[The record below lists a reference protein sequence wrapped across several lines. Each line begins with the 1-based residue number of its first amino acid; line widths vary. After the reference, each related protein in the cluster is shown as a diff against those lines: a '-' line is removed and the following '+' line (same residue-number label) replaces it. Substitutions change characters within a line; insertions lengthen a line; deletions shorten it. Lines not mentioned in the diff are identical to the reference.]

1 MIIIESKGRKIE
13 AVLKTYRQRVDKYKI
28 HDELRKRKT
37 FISKSQK
44 KREMM
49 DRAKYLN
56 LRNDTKL

>member
-1 MIIIESKGRKIE
+1 MIIVESKGRKIE

-44 KREMM
+44 KREMIG
-49 DRAKYLN
+49 RAKYLN

>member
-56 LRNDTKL
+56 LINDTKL